1 MPSRSKK
8 PAKKKKDHNHRFE
21 LFQLISEQV
30 QKDDQSNKQKRF
42 SAEINFKVHKT

>member
-1 MPSRSKK
+1 MPTRSKK
-8 PAKKKKDHNHRFE
+8 ARERKKDHNHRFE
-21 LFQLISEQV
+21 LFQLISERV